1 MFRAVAANM
10 CGIDWR
16 KENVYQRQLENTL
29 CPGGRVPCVSE
40 EALDK
45 EMKGNEKE

>member
-1 MFRAVAANM
+1 MFRAVVANM
-10 CGIDWR
+10 CGIDRR

-29 CPGGRVPCVSE
+29 CPGGRVLCVSK

-45 EMKGNEKE
+45 EMKGDEKE